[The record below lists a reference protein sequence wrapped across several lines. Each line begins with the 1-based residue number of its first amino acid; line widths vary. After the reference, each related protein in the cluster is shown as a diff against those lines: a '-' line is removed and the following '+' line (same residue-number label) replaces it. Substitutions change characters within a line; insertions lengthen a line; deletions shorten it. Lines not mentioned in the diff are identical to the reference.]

1 MIHDG
6 DDVGEA
12 LAGSCS
18 RGENVIFFFL
28 CGQDG
33 IGLMSVKL
41 HGTAG
46 RICFRL
52 ADAENFAAL
61 RSKNFLL
68 HQIINAPARGEGR
81 IELQQGFRPEKPRA
95 DADETPR
102 VVCIVMKNDFVA

>member
-1 MIHDG
+1 
-6 DDVGEA
+6 
-12 LAGSCS
+12 
-18 RGENVIFFFL
+18 
-28 CGQDG
+28 
-33 IGLMSVKL
+33 MSVKL

-81 IELQQGFRPEKPRA
+81 IELQQGFRPEKPRGKFRVYFLFNAEVA